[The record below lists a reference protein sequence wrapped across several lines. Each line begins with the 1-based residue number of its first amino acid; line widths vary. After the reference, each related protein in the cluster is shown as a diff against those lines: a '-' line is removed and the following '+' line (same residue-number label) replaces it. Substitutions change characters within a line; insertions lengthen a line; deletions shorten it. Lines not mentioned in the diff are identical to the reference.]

1 MSPRLTEAAVVL
13 TVRDVVAGAKHYRD
27 VLGFSVA
34 FEYGEPPSYI
44 GVCRDDVTVHLAS
57 ATITEHAAGHGDLAI
72 FCEGVDAIHAELM
85 ARGANV
91 LGSPEDR
98 DYGMRDFSVVDP
110 DGNRLTFGQA
120 IARE

>member
-1 MSPRLTEAAVVL
+1 MPPRLTEAAAVL
-13 TVRDVVAGAKHYRD
+13 TVSDVVASAKHYRD

-34 FEYGEPPSYI
+34 FEYGDPLSYV
-44 GVCRDDVTVHLAS
+44 GVCRDDVAIHLAS
-57 ATITEHAAGHGDLAI
+57 ANLTEHAAGNGDLTI
-72 FCEGVDAIHAELM
+72 FCDGVDAIHAELA

-91 LGSPEDR
+91 LGPPEDR

-120 IARE
+120 TAS